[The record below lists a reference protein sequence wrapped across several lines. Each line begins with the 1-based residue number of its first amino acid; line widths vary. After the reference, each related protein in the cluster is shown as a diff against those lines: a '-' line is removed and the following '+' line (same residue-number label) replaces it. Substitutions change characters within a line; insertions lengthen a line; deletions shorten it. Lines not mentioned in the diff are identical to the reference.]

1 MKKLL
6 TTALKVIK
14 KIEEHGYEAYIVGGY
29 VRDHLMGLDSNDVDI
44 CTNAKPKELI
54 KIFEGAILPAEDYG
68 SVTIYIKNNR
78 FEITT
83 FRREISYNDY
93 RRPVEIEYIDDLK
106 EDIMRRDFTIN
117 TICMDKNKKIID
129 YLNARQ
135 DLANHL
141 IKPVGDANYKFSQDV
156 LRILRAIRF
165 ATKLDF
171 SLSDEII
178 DGINKNKHL
187 LKKISYERKR
197 EELDKIFTSPNAKRG
212 IDLLIELGLDK
223 ELELNNLKN
232 VTNTES
238 LIGIWAII
246 DPEENTYRFTNNE
259 KELIKS
265 VKEVLPLNNLDPY
278 NLYKYGLYV
287 NSIAGAIKN
296 IPKKDITRSYN
307 NLVIHSRKDLAISI
321 PEILNCLSIEKGPF
335 IKTIFKGIEK
345 EVLYKK
351 LKNNRKALLN
361 YCVVNFTSEIL

>member
-117 TICMDKNKKIID
+117 TICMDKNK
-129 YLNARQ
+129 
-135 DLANHL
+135 
-141 IKPVGDANYKFSQDV
+141 FSQDV

-212 IDLLIELGLDK
+212 INLLIELGLDK
-223 ELELNNLKN
+223 ELKLNNLKN

-259 KELIKS
+259 KELIKL

-335 IKTIFKGIEK
+335 IKTIFNELEK
-345 EVLYKK
+345 EVLYKR

>member
-1 MKKLL
+1 MKATQEHFITKEGLNDLKKELENL
-6 TTALKVIK
+6 TTVVRPEVVADIK
-14 KIEEHGYEAYIVGGY
+14 EARAQGDLSENAEYHAAREKQSIVEA
-29 VRDHLMGLDSNDVDI
+29 RI
-44 CTNAKPKELI
+44 KELEYLI
-54 KIFEGAILPAEDYG
+54 EHVTVIEAGDTSEVRVG
-68 SVTIYIKNNR
+68 ST
-78 FEITT
+78 
-83 FRREISYNDY
+83 
-93 RRPVEIEYIDDLK
+93 VEIEYIDDLK

-335 IKTIFKGIEK
+335 IKTIYDELEK
-345 EVLYKK
+345 EVLYKR

>member
-156 LRILRAIRF
+156 LKALGYTENNEWMAMQDLSKYCQDAIP
-165 ATKLDF
+165 TQL
-171 SLSDEII
+171 
-178 DGINKNKHL
+178 
-187 LKKISYERKR
+187 
-197 EELDKIFTSPNAKRG
+197 
-212 IDLLIELGLDK
+212 K
-223 ELELNNLKN
+223 ELQDLDVLHDRVIDVASMKD
-232 VTNTES
+232 VVCES
-238 LIGIWAII
+238 
-246 DPEENTYRFTNNE
+246 T
-259 KELIKS
+259 
-265 VKEVLPLNNLDPY
+265 KEVFHD
-278 NLYKYGLYV
+278 
-287 NSIAGAIKN
+287 
-296 IPKKDITRSYN
+296 
-307 NLVIHSRKDLAISI
+307 
-321 PEILNCLSIEKGPF
+321 
-335 IKTIFKGIEK
+335 
-345 EVLYKK
+345 
-351 LKNNRKALLN
+351 
-361 YCVVNFTSEIL
+361 

>member
-1 MKKLL
+1 MLDTAIKLL
-6 TTALKVIK
+6 T
-14 KIEEHGYEAYIVGGY
+14 KITNKGYEAYLVGGF
-29 VRDHLMGLDSNDVDI
+29 VRDYLLGIKSSDIDV
-44 CTNAKPKELI
+44 TTSATPKELME
-54 KIFEGAILPAEDYG
+54 IFNDSCLPTNEYG
-68 SVTIYIKNNR
+68 SVTITFNKIR

-259 KELIKS
+259 KELIKL

-335 IKTIFKGIEK
+335 IKTIFNELEK
-345 EVLYKK
+345 EVLYKR